1 MRLVCGD
8 SVDLHEFV
16 VNQEKRDG
24 KTLGEEILVTI
35 MKDIVNGNCKIT
47 GTQTDHD
54 RAMMWIEFTWTWTQ
68 EPHESEGDT

>member
-24 KTLGEEILVTI
+24 KTLGEEILVKI
-35 MKDIVNGNCKIT
+35 MKDIINGDCKIT
-47 GTQTDHD
+47 GSQTDHGK
-54 RAMMWIEFTWTWTQ
+54 AMMWIEFTWNWRT
-68 EPHESEGDT
+68 ESKGMS